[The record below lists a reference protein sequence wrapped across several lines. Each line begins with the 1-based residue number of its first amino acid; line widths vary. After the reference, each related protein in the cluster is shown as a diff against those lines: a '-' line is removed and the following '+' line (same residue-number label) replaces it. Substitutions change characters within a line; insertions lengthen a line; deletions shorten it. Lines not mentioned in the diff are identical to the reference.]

1 MDNKVLVSL
10 IVPEIE
16 QTYDIYLPINR
27 KMGNIIILLNKAI
40 NELSNNIFPIS
51 EYSRIYN
58 ADTMEEYS
66 SDILIANTNIKNGSK
81 LVILA

>member
-1 MDNKVLVSL
+1 MDNKVLISL

-27 KMGNIIILLNKAI
+27 KMGNIIELLNKAV
-40 NELSNNIFPIS
+40 NELSDGVFPIS
-51 EYSRIYN
+51 EYARIYN
-58 ADTMEEYS
+58 ADTMEDYS

-81 LVILA
+81 LVMLA